1 MVCAKG
7 CSLISVFAATEA
19 LRVAGLGGLSSRKLI
34 CLKWK
39 GCRRKFRHGRS
50 TYHLSP
56 LPIYIFHF
64 FQGPGQVF
72 LPSWGLL
79 SDHLICGGCCLFL
92 NSWGL
97 YCLSHSS
104 GMYLVCTNEHSLGLA
119 QGQGRY
125 FKYIIPF
132 NPWGQPC
139 EVDAKIIPSL
149 LMI

>member
-56 LPIYIFHF
+56 LPRRYMAHAFLLTCF
-64 FQGPGQVF
+64 FYANYM
-72 LPSWGLL
+72 
-79 SDHLICGGCCLFL
+79 DRE
-92 NSWGL
+92 
-97 YCLSHSS
+97 
-104 GMYLVCTNEHSLGLA
+104 GM
-119 QGQGRY
+119 
-125 FKYIIPF
+125 KYV
-132 NPWGQPC
+132 GETSVSQ
-139 EVDAKIIPSL
+139 ST
-149 LMI
+149 